1 MILSIV
7 WRGVVYGIQMRI
19 YKLSTD
25 SEASG
30 RVFYHGTDSPPFDE
44 FDPSK
49 AANGVRHYNP
59 LGGRLIC
66 DRQA

>member
-30 RVFYHGTDSPPFDE
+30 RVFYHGTDSPP
-44 FDPSK
+44 
-49 AANGVRHYNP
+49 GVRHYNP